1 MSKNKLN
8 LVIDV
13 LAYLVM
19 VALASTGLTLA
30 YGLPPGT
37 GGRHGGGR
45 GVLTLLGRSRHEWG
59 DVHFHLAIAL
69 LVLVVLHLVLH
80 WRWVANLLRAPL
92 LIVLGL
98 AAAGVLGA
106 PWLIGVDGGAG
117 SGKPAAAA
125 EGGCDTCA
133 AGCGTAAPAVDEQ
146 HGKGQGE
153 DHGKDEGRLRGRN
166 TLAEAAQNVGRPLPE
181 LLQALGLP
189 ATTAAATRLADVA
202 QQKGQSM
209 HDLRESIDKLRAT
222 PQAK

>member
-8 LVIDV
+8 LIIDV
-13 LAYLVM
+13 LAYLGM
-19 VALASTGLTLA
+19 VALASTGLILA

-59 DVHFHLAIAL
+59 DVHFALAIAL
-69 LVLVVLHLVLH
+69 LVLVLLHLVLH

-106 PWLIGVDGGAG
+106 PWLIGVKGGT
-117 SGKPAAAA
+117 SGDRHAAAA

-133 AGCGTAAPAVDEQ
+133 AGCGTAAPAADEH
-146 HGKGQGE
+146 HGKEHGE
-153 DHGKDEGRLRGRN
+153 GHGKDEGWLRGRS
-166 TLAEAAQNVGRPLPE
+166 TLAEAAQSVGRPLPE

-189 ATTAAATRLADVA
+189 ATTAPATRLADVA
-202 QQKGQSM
+202 QQKSQSM
-209 HDLRESIDKLRAT
+209 HDLRESIDKLRAA